1 MNCPKCGFH
10 FEGTRYYCSNCGAV
24 FDPDAPETMRAEAPK
39 PTAEDQ
45 KKAAV
50 LSAIKSVGASPLF
63 LIAIIAFTLMV
74 VFDFIS
80 SFQTTGLAV
89 EGMQQLMG
97 GSNSTLDAAG
107 LVGLLIG
114 SIPKVLVV
122 VGLWFTY
129 ITARQQQ
136 VNSLPTT
143 GLSMIR
149 GVLLFEMVISILSM
163 LAMIAF
169 IFSNNIDV
177 MVSVLMGV
185 NLEMGLVHI
194 PLFVRIFV
202 VAIFGGIGALLILYY
217 VKLRSTLSG
226 IRDSINRAE
235 ALPHEVSS
243 FVVVMFYIVG
253 VVMALSFLGSL
264 AGLTTAMAELSVA
277 EALSSLCTTVA
288 YILFAVCLQTYKK
301 RLMPHR
307 TQFWSYTKK

>member
-24 FDPDAPETMRAEAPK
+24 FDPDAPETMRADIPK
-39 PTAEDQ
+39 PSAEDQ

-63 LIAIIAFTLMV
+63 LIGIIAFTLMV

-80 SFQTTGLAV
+80 NFQASGSAV
-89 EGMQQLMG
+89 AETYSPIG
-97 GSNSTLDAAG
+97 GSSQTFDVAY
-107 LVGLLIG
+107 VIGLLIG

-122 VGLWFTY
+122 VGLWFSY

-136 VNSLPTT
+136 VNSLQTT

-149 GVLLFEMVISILSM
+149 GVLLFEMVISTIS
-163 LAMIAF
+163 
-169 IFSNNIDV
+169 
-177 MVSVLMGV
+177 MVSVIAFLFSDTIDVIVSVSMGV
-185 NLEMGLVHI
+185 DLETGWVHI
-194 PLFVRIFV
+194 PLLVRFV
-202 VAIFGGIGALLILYY
+202 VAILFGSIEALVILYY

-253 VVMALSFLGSL
+253 VVIALSFLGSL

-307 TQFWSYTKK
+307 TQFWSYTNK